1 VIKKSRYDS
10 IDCFIANDEALKPEY
25 NDLDLVY
32 DPEIYAQLRESA
44 IDDLLARH
52 LAHLFIPDPL
62 VVYDVPTPT
71 HFLLI
76 FIYPF
81 FFIYYYLFVIC
92 YLFVTCYL
100 LVIIS
105 TTAGQ
110 DRAG

>member
-1 VIKKSRYDS
+1 MIKKSRYDS

-32 DPEIYAQLRESA
+32 DPEIYAQLREGG

-52 LAHLFIPDPL
+52 LAHLFIRDPL
-62 VVYDVPTPT
+62 VVYDVRTPT
-71 HFLLI
+71 LLTFYNYNQKL

-81 FFIYYYLFVIC
+81 CIYYYLLLI
-92 YLFVTCYL
+92 CYL
-100 LVIIS
+100 LVVIS
-105 TTAGQ
+105 ATTGQ